1 MSQIWNVSL
10 ELHRLPLARLLTFK
24 PHPSRL
30 VLSQW
35 KACCVS
41 LIVPVWNL
49 ALGPN
54 ILSTNS
60 KHLVVAIESEAY
72 VALPKGSLVPSTGSP
87 VSLVPGG
94 GHVLVSHR
102 WPVNGM
108 LLLECSSAYVQII
121 PIGHH
126 QTLSAIPIDEAIP
139 IMSEIGKFKSR
150 LRAMYNDFGA
160 VPVTFEVA
168 RLAGKGGHAHIQV
181 IPIPNNL
188 ADQVKKA
195 FLAAG
200 AEMNVDWDEKPDP
213 TPKGN
218 YFKVELPSGEV
229 LVHKL
234 RGTGFNLQF
243 GR

>member
-1 MSQIWNVSL
+1 MIDQNEKKKAKQHVTDMECW
-10 ELHRLPLARLLTFK
+10 FC
-24 PHPSRL
+24 
-30 VLSQW
+30 LSG
-35 KACCVS
+35 KHVA
-41 LIVPVWNL
+41 
-49 ALGPN
+49 
-54 ILSTNS
+54 

-94 GHVLVSHR
+94 GHVL
-102 WPVNGM
+102 
-108 LLLECSSAYVQII
+108 II

-126 QTLSAIPIDEAIP
+126 QTLSTIPIDEALP

-181 IPIPNNL
+181 VPIPNNL
-188 ADQVKKA
+188 ADQAKQA

-200 AEMNVDWDEKPDP
+200 QEMNVDWDDNPDP

-229 LVHKL
+229 LVHRL
-234 RGTGFNLQF
+234 RGSGFNLQF
-243 GR
+243 GRVVLAKLLGLEARTDWRNCGETDAQQTADAAAFRKAFKKYQ